1 MLETSGNH
9 VEKKI
14 DINRHPNRHIS
25 SNTNITMPKTA
36 KVCKGSSAKKAP
48 KKGGVAGAV
57 GALANPYKIGIPQ
70 WVRIDPRQVPNS
82 AGGFSWKVP
91 DETLLT
97 RFLIMG
103 DNSKSYYAKTG
114 QDSISEVADVIFRMM
129 TTDVGFRK
137 LVDMTVEVS
146 VEGRAPKQ
154 EPTMIAICSAI
165 VFAHTNEQKAYA
177 LEAAKKCIRIPT
189 HLFMLVGYIKSLSQN
204 KAVKGNGF
212 GRGVRN
218 LLCDYYYSRSG
229 RELARLCTKY
239 ANREG
244 WTHKDLI
251 CLIHLDPRKLKDD
264 GARLLIEMIMTK
276 DIEAFKLKLQAIP
289 GLPISSSHQSQA
301 PSPAP
306 APAKLQAVAATGKDV
321 KVGFSVVSGPLAGE
335 QLVLVVKD
343 TEPLFSVRKQFKEL
357 GAGKVSFAYMGNT
370 VSPTATLKD
379 LNYTPESKV
388 FARED
393 TTPDAVEVKPSEVK
407 PSEVKPAQL
416 KPEDAWVVI
425 EKQRPAIDQ
434 LAATADYLR
443 SVFQMKACEQ
453 SKNVETAVSLITKS
467 GLEREHVP
475 SPLFSAIPVW
485 EALLYSGKGM
495 GLEALMRNLGKFS
508 SIGLMG
514 VPKHR
519 DYIVKRLSDAASVLE
534 SKLHPLKLLVASKV
548 YSQGAGD
555 LGKLTWKVD
564 GFILN
569 ALTTAFKLSFGNVPK
584 SGKRMMIALDVSGS
598 MSTPCAGAKNLS
610 CREGS
615 AAMALV
621 QVAVEGVE
629 NVHVRGFCSIFHNFD
644 GKIRP
649 EMSVQDAINATNVP
663 FGSTDCALPMVRALQ
678 EGLKIDTFVIYTDS
692 ETYMGTIHP
701 QVALQ
706 QYREKTGINAKVVV
720 VGMVSNCLSIVDPLD
735 QNTLNLAGF
744 DTATPEI
751 ISLFASGKI

>member
-1 MLETSGNH
+1 
-9 VEKKI
+9 
-14 DINRHPNRHIS
+14 
-25 SNTNITMPKTA
+25 MPKTA
-36 KVCKGSSAKKAP
+36 KVCKGSSAKKAKQT

-57 GALANPYKIGIPQ
+57 GALANPCKIGIPQ

-91 DETLLT
+91 DETLLM

-103 DNSKSYYAKTG
+103 DNSKSFYAKTG

-129 TTDVGFRK
+129 TTEDGFRK
-137 LVDMTVEVS
+137 LVDMTVAVS
-146 VEGRAPKQ
+146 VDGRAPKQ

-165 VFAHTNEQKAYA
+165 VFAHNNEQKAYA
-177 LEAAKKCIRIPT
+177 LEAAKKCMRIPT
-189 HLFMLVGYIKSLSQN
+189 HLFMFVGYIKSLSQN

-218 LLCDYYYSRSG
+218 LLCDYYYSRGG

-264 GARLLIEMIMTK
+264 GARLLIEMVMTK

-289 GLPISSSHQSQA
+289 GLPQSSIQPQS
-301 PSPAP
+301 SAP
-306 APAKLQAVAATGKDV
+306 AMPKISAVAPPQSVPVKDV

-343 TEPLFSVRKQFKEL
+343 NEPLFSVRKQFKEL

-379 LNYTPESKV
+379 LSYTPESKV

-393 TTPDAVEVKPSEVK
+393 TTPDVAEVKPVEVKPVEV
-407 PSEVKPAQL
+407 

-443 SVFQMKACEQ
+443 SVLQMKACEQ
-453 SKNVETAVSLITKS
+453 SKNVETAVSLINKA

-475 SPLFSAIPVW
+475 TPLFSAIPVW

-519 DYIVKRLSDAASVLE
+519 DYIVKRLTDAASVQE

-555 LGKLTWKVD
+555 LGKLTWRVD
-564 GFILN
+564 GIILT

-615 AAMALV
+615 VAMALV
-621 QVAVEGVE
+621 QVAAEGTE
-629 NVHVRGFCSIFHNFD
+629 NVHVRGFCSTFYNFD

-649 EMSVQDAINATNVP
+649 EMTVQDAINATNVP
-663 FGSTDCALPMVRALQ
+663 FGSTDCALPMVKALE
-678 EGLKIDTFVIYTDS
+678 EGLKVDMFVVYTDS
-692 ETYMGTIHP
+692 ETYMGKIHP

-706 QYREKTGINAKVVV
+706 QYRDRTGINAKLVV
-720 VGMVSNCLSIVDPLD
+720 VGMVSNCLTIADPAD
-735 QNTLNLAGF
+735 RNTLNLAGF

-751 ISLFASGKI
+751 MSLFASGQI

>member
-1 MLETSGNH
+1 MQCINLLETYGNH
-9 VEKKI
+9 IEKKI
-14 DINRHPNRHIS
+14 DTCSGLTKDIS
-25 SNTNITMPKTA
+25 SNTHITMPKTS
-36 KVCKGSSAKKAP
+36 KVCKGSSAKKAIKT

-57 GALANPYKIGIPQ
+57 GALANPCKIGIPQ

-91 DETLLT
+91 DETLLM

-103 DNSKSYYAKTG
+103 DNSKSFYAKTG

-129 TTDVGFRK
+129 TTDAGFRK

-165 VFAHTNEQKAYA
+165 VFAHNNEHKAYA

-189 HLFMLVGYIKSLSQN
+189 HLFMFVGYIKSLSQN

-218 LLCDYYYSRSG
+218 LLCDYYYSRGG

-276 DIEAFKLKLQAIP
+276 DIDAFKLKLQAIP
-289 GLPISSSHQSQA
+289 GLPPSVSPVQSLAQQSVT
-301 PSPAP
+301 PVS
-306 APAKLQAVAATGKDV
+306 VVGKDV

-343 TEPLFSVRKQFKEL
+343 NEPLVSVRKQFKEL
-357 GAGKVSFAYMGNT
+357 GAGKVSLVYMGNT
-370 VSPTATLKD
+370 VSPTATLMD
-379 LNYTPESKV
+379 LSFTPDHKV

-393 TTPDAVEVKPSEVK
+393 TTPDEVKPAEVKPSEV
-407 PSEVKPAQL
+407 

-443 SVFQMKACEQ
+443 SVLQMKACEQ
-453 SKNVETAVSLITKS
+453 SKNVESAVSLITKA

-475 SPLFSAIPVW
+475 TPLFSAIPVW

-519 DYIVKRLSDAASVLE
+519 DYIVKRLTDAASVQE

-555 LGKLTWKVD
+555 LGKLTWRVD
-564 GFILN
+564 GIILT

-615 AAMALV
+615 VAMALV
-621 QVAVEGVE
+621 QVAAEGTD
-629 NVHVRGFCSIFHNFD
+629 NVHVRGFCSTFYNFD

-649 EMSVQDAINATNVP
+649 EMTVQDAINATNVP
-663 FGSTDCALPMVRALQ
+663 FGSTDCALPMVKALE
-678 EGLKIDTFVIYTDS
+678 EGLKIDTFVVYTDS
-692 ETYMGTIHP
+692 ETYMGKIHP

-706 QYREKTGINAKVVV
+706 QYRDKTGINAKLVV
-720 VGMVSNCLSIVDPLD
+720 VGMVSNCLSIADPAD

-751 ISLFASGKI
+751 MSLFASGKI

>member
-1 MLETSGNH
+1 M
-9 VEKKI
+9 
-14 DINRHPNRHIS
+14 IS
-25 SNTNITMPKTA
+25 IVIKPEILVQTNIKMPKTS
-36 KVCKGSSAKKAP
+36 KVCKSSAKKASS

-91 DETLLT
+91 DETLLM

-114 QDSISEVADVIFRMM
+114 QESVSEVADVIFRMM
-129 TTDVGFRK
+129 LNQDQFRQM
-137 LVDMTVEVS
+137 VDTAVEVS

-154 EPTMIAICSAI
+154 EPTIITIASAI
-165 VFAHTNEQKAYA
+165 VFAHNNEQKAYA

-189 HLFMLVGYIKSLSQN
+189 HLFMFAGYIKSLSQN

-218 LLCDYYYSRSG
+218 LLCDYYYSRPG

-251 CLIHLDPRKLKDD
+251 SLIHLDPRKLKDD
-264 GARLLIEMIMTK
+264 GARLVIEMIMTK
-276 DIEAFKLKLQAIP
+276 NQEEFKAKLLAIP
-289 GLPISSSHQSQA
+289 GLPVSATPTAQIQDRPQPSSVPVS
-301 PSPAP
+301 
-306 APAKLQAVAATGKDV
+306 KDV
-321 KVGFSVVSGPLAGE
+321 KVSFSIVSGPLAGE
-335 QLVLVVKD
+335 QVVLVVKD
-343 TEPLFSVRKQFKEL
+343 TEALYNVNKQFVEL
-357 GAGKVSFAYMGNT
+357 GAGRVSLTYMG
-370 VSPTATLKD
+370 SPIVNPATTLKD
-379 LNYTPESKV
+379 LSYSPEHKI

-393 TTPDAVEVKPSEVK
+393 KSPVTEVAKPVES
-407 PSEVKPAQL
+407 

-425 EKQRPAIDQ
+425 EKQRAPVDQ
-434 LAATADYLR
+434 IAATADYLR
-443 SVFQMKACEQ
+443 SVLEMKACEQ
-453 SKNVETAVSLITKS
+453 SKNVQTAVSLITKS

-475 SPLFSAIPVW
+475 SPLFSSIDLW
-485 EALLYSGKGM
+485 TALLYSGKGM

-508 SIGLMG
+508 SIGLMA
-514 VPKHR
+514 VQKHR
-519 DYIVKRLSDAASVLE
+519 DYIFKRLTDASSVQE
-534 SKLHPLKLLVASKV
+534 SKLHPLKLLIASKV

-564 GFILN
+564 GIILT

-598 MSTPCAGAKNLS
+598 MSTPCCGAKNIS

-615 AAMALV
+615 VAMALV
-621 QVAVEGVE
+621 QVATEGTE
-629 NVHVRGFCSIFHNFD
+629 NVHVRGFCSTFHNFD
-644 GKIRP
+644 GRIRP
-649 EMSVQDAINATNVP
+649 DMTIQDAVRATDVP
-663 FGSTDCALPMVRALQ
+663 FGSTDCALPMVKALE
-678 EGLKIDTFVIYTDS
+678 EGLKIDTFVVYTDS
-692 ETYMGTIHP
+692 ETYMGKIHP

-706 QYREKTGINAKVVV
+706 QYREKTGINAKLVV
-720 VGMVSNCLSIVDPLD
+720 VGMVSNCLSIADPAD
-735 QNTLNLAGF
+735 RNTLNLAGF

-751 ISLFASGKI
+751 MSLFISGKI

>member
-1 MLETSGNH
+1 
-9 VEKKI
+9 
-14 DINRHPNRHIS
+14 
-25 SNTNITMPKTA
+25 MPKTS
-36 KVCKGSSAKKAP
+36 KVCKGSSAKKATKT

-91 DETLLT
+91 DETLLM

-103 DNSKSYYAKTG
+103 DNSKSFYAKTG

-129 TTDVGFRK
+129 TTEAGFRK

-165 VFAHTNEQKAYA
+165 VFAHNNEQKAYA

-189 HLFMLVGYIKSLSQN
+189 HLFMFVGYIKSLSQN

-218 LLCDYYYSRSG
+218 LLCDYYYSRGG

-264 GARLLIEMIMTK
+264 GARLVIEMIMSK
-276 DIEAFKLKLQAIP
+276 DLDAFKLKLQAIP
-289 GLPISSSHQSQA
+289 GLPPSAAHQSLF
-301 PSPAP
+301 PA
-306 APAKLQAVAATGKDV
+306 AAKLQVVAPPVVATSKDV

-343 TEPLFSVRKQFKEL
+343 NEPLFSVRKQFKEL
-357 GAGKVSFAYMGNT
+357 GAGKVSFVYMGNT

-379 LNYTPESKV
+379 LSYTPESKV

-393 TTPDAVEVKPSEVK
+393 TTPDVEVAKPSQVKPSHVI
-407 PSEVKPAQL
+407 
-416 KPEDAWVVI
+416 PEDAWVVI

-434 LAATADYLR
+434 LAATSDYLR
-443 SVFQMKACEQ
+443 SVLEMKSCEQ

-475 SPLFSAIPVW
+475 TPLFSAIPVW

-508 SIGLMG
+508 SIGLMS

-519 DYIVKRLSDAASVLE
+519 DYIVKRLTDASSVQE

-555 LGKLTWKVD
+555 LGKLTWRVD
-564 GFILN
+564 GIILT

-615 AAMALV
+615 VAMALV
-621 QVAVEGVE
+621 QVAVEGVQ
-629 NVHVRGFCSIFHNFD
+629 NVHVRGFCSTFHNFD

-649 EMSVQDAINATNVP
+649 EMTVQEAINATNVP

-678 EGLKIDTFVIYTDS
+678 EGLQIDTFVIYTDS

-706 QYREKTGINAKVVV
+706 QYRDKTGINAKVVV

-735 QNTLNLAGF
+735 RNTLNLAGF

-751 ISLFASGKI
+751 MSLFSSGQI

>member
-1 MLETSGNH
+1 
-9 VEKKI
+9 
-14 DINRHPNRHIS
+14 
-25 SNTNITMPKTA
+25 MPKTS
-36 KVCKGSSAKKAP
+36 KVCKSSAKKASS

-91 DETLLT
+91 DETLLM

-114 QDSISEVADVIFRMM
+114 QESISEVADVIFRMM
-129 TTDVGFRK
+129 TTEDGFRK

-165 VFAHTNEQKAYA
+165 VFAHNNEQKAYA

-189 HLFMLVGYIKSLSQN
+189 HLFMFVGYIKSLSQN

-218 LLCDYYYSRSG
+218 LLCDYYYSRGG

-264 GARLLIEMIMTK
+264 GARLVIEMVMTK

-289 GLPISSSHQSQA
+289 GLPPSASQQSLM
-301 PSPAP
+301 PA
-306 APAKLQAVAATGKDV
+306 AAKLQVVAPPVVAASKDV

-343 TEPLFSVRKQFKEL
+343 NEPLVSVRKQFKEL
-357 GAGKVSFAYMGNT
+357 GAGKVSFVYMGNT
-370 VSPTATLKD
+370 VSSTATLKD
-379 LNYTPESKV
+379 LSYNPESKV

-393 TTPDAVEVKPSEVK
+393 TTPDVE
-407 PSEVKPAQL
+407 EVKPAEV

-425 EKQRPAIDQ
+425 EKQRPPMDQ

-443 SVFQMKACEQ
+443 SVLQMKACEQ
-453 SKNVETAVSLITKS
+453 SKNVETAVSLINKA

-475 SPLFSAIPVW
+475 TPLFSAIPVW

-519 DYIVKRLSDAASVLE
+519 DYIVKRLTDAASVQE

-555 LGKLTWKVD
+555 LGKLTWRVD
-564 GFILN
+564 GIILT

-615 AAMALV
+615 VAMALV
-621 QVAVEGVE
+621 QVASEGTA
-629 NVHVRGFCSIFHNFD
+629 NVHVRGFCSTLHNFD
-644 GKIRP
+644 GKIHP
-649 EMSVQDAINATNVP
+649 NMTVQDAINATNVP
-663 FGSTDCALPMVRALQ
+663 FGSTDCALPMVKALE
-678 EGLKIDTFVIYTDS
+678 EGLKVDMFVVYTDS
-692 ETYMGTIHP
+692 ETYMGKIHP

-706 QYREKTGINAKVVV
+706 QYRDKTGINAKLVV
-720 VGMVSNCLSIVDPLD
+720 VGMVSNCLSIADPAD
-735 QNTLNLAGF
+735 RNTLNLAGF

-751 ISLFASGKI
+751 MSLFASGQI

>member
-1 MLETSGNH
+1 VEYVNFIETFGNPM
-9 VEKKI
+9 EKKI
-14 DINRHPNRHIS
+14 DNHSHLVFIS
-25 SNTNITMPKTA
+25 VLYKQTTMPKTA
-36 KVCKGSSAKKAP
+36 NKVRNGSSAKKG
-48 KKGGVAGAV
+48 KKSTKGGVAGAV
-57 GALANPYKIGIPQ
+57 GALANPCKIGIPQ

-82 AGGFSWKVP
+82 AGGFSWRVP
-91 DETLLT
+91 DETLLM

-114 QDSISEVADVIFRMM
+114 QESISEVADVIFRMM
-129 TTDVGFRK
+129 TTDAGFRK
-137 LVDMTVEVS
+137 MVDMTVEVS

-177 LEAAKKCIRIPT
+177 LEAAKKCMRIPT
-189 HLFMLVGYIKSLSQN
+189 HLFMFIGYIKSLSQN

-218 LLCDYYYSRSG
+218 LLCDYYCSRGG

-244 WTHKDLI
+244 WTHKDVI
-251 CLIHLDPRKLKDD
+251 RLIHLDPRKLKDD
-264 GARLLIEMIMTK
+264 GARLVIEMIMTK
-276 DIEAFKLKLQAIP
+276 DTEAFQAKLKSIP
-289 GLPISSSHQSQA
+289 TSSVSQQPHSPPAAVSQPI
-301 PSPAP
+301 PI
-306 APAKLQAVAATGKDV
+306 AAKDV
-321 KVGFSVVSGPLAGE
+321 KVSFSVVSGPLAGE

-343 TEPLFSVRKQFKEL
+343 NEPLLNARKQFREL
-357 GAGKVSFAYMGNT
+357 GAGKVSFAYMGNA
-370 VSPTATLKD
+370 VSSTTTLKD
-379 LNYTPESKV
+379 LAYSSENKI

-393 TTPDAVEVKPSEVK
+393 TTPDVEVKPSEAK
-407 PSEVKPAQL
+407 SSEA

-434 LAATADYLR
+434 LASTADYLR

-453 SKNVETAVSLITKS
+453 SKSVETAVSLITKS

-475 SPLFSAIPVW
+475 TPLFSAIPVW

-519 DYIVKRLSDAASVLE
+519 DYIVKRLTDASSVQE

-548 YSQGAGD
+548 YSQGTGD
-555 LGKLTWKVD
+555 LGKLTWRVD
-564 GFILN
+564 GIILT

-615 AAMALV
+615 VAMALV
-621 QVAVEGVE
+621 QVAVEGTD
-629 NVHVRGFCSIFHNFD
+629 NVHVRGFCSTFHNFD

-649 EMSVQDAINATNVP
+649 DMTVQDAINATNVP
-663 FGSTDCALPMVRALQ
+663 FGSTDCALPMVKALQ
-678 EGLKIDTFVIYTDS
+678 DGLKVDVFVVYTDS
-692 ETYMGTIHP
+692 ETYMGSIHP

-706 QYREKTGINAKVVV
+706 QYREKTGINAKLVV
-720 VGMVSNCLSIVDPLD
+720 VGMVGNSLTIVDPAD
-735 QNTLNLAGF
+735 RNTLNLAGF

-751 ISLFASGKI
+751 MSLFASGKI